1 MDAGV
6 LPFVLLA
13 ISVLLFAGEFFVP
26 SGGLVTALAV
36 ISLVASIVFAAQ
48 EWWTDSQGFFWS
60 FVVAAFVLVPV
71 SIGGAITALP
81 HTSWGRRMM
90 LEPPSPEEI
99 TGYQDEMDF
108 LSAQVG
114 RVGLTVTVLNP
125 GGIVEINGE
134 RIHCEGDGMMLD
146 RGEVVEVTA
155 VNGNRLRV
163 RPSDRPL
170 DAPESKPD
178 APPLDLADFE
188 G

>member
-1 MDAGV
+1 
-6 LPFVLLA
+6 
-13 ISVLLFAGEFFVP
+13 
-26 SGGLVTALAV
+26 
-36 ISLVASIVFAAQ
+36 
-48 EWWTDSQGFFWS
+48 
-60 FVVAAFVLVPV
+60 
-71 SIGGAITALP
+71 
-81 HTSWGRRMM
+81 MM

-114 RVGLTVTVLNP
+114 GVWIDRHGAKP
-125 GGIVEINGE
+125 RGGIVEINGE

-178 APPLDLADFE
+178 EPPLDLADFE